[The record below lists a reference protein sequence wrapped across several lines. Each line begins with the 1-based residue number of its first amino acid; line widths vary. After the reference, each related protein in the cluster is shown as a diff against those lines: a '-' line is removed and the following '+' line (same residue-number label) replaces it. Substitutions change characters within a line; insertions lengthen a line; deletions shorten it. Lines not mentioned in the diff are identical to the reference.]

1 MPDIV
6 TRVKKIESEGHGFV
20 ICSAAMQSIEICG
33 PIGRQV
39 NNLGIN
45 SQGLTQPRRF
55 LDNAGI
61 TLRPVSAIHRVEPNA
76 TVTHMDLQP
85 VAVRLQLVRPTG
97 TG

>member
-20 ICSAAMQSIEICG
+20 IDSAAMQSIEICG

-61 TLRPVSAIHRVEPNA
+61 TLRPVSRYAHGSAAGSRHASARAPNRNRME
-76 TVTHMDLQP
+76 TF
-85 VAVRLQLVRPTG
+85 
-97 TG
+97 